1 MRRKLAPCNMELN
14 QTEEDNLALLFLTLI
29 VQVFYCQETILL
41 SVLHIFSLFIV
52 LYVLKQ
58 YVLLAVSRL
67 SLLDKME
74 W

>member
-1 MRRKLAPCNMELN
+1 MRRKLPPCNMELN
-14 QTEEDNLALLFLTLI
+14 RTEEDNLALFFLTLI
-29 VQVFYCQETILL
+29 IQVFYCQETILL
-41 SVLHIFSLFIV
+41 SVLRIFSLFIV